1 MHIYVYISAVLFFI
15 LIPILFALLL
25 RAIYDKKIR
34 HIYIFSALS
43 VLTFVV
49 SFMFLWRDFK

>member
-1 MHIYVYISAVLFFI
+1 MYIYVYISAVLFFI

>member
-49 SFMFLWRDFK
+49 SFMFLWRNFK

>member
-25 RAIYDKKIR
+25 RAIYDKKNPAYI
-34 HIYIFSALS
+34 HIQCIVSAYVCCQLY
-43 VLTFVV
+43 V
-49 SFMFLWRDFK
+49 FMEGF